1 MTPSQVSMHQCRMKV
16 VRTHAYEY
24 YHQINPYCCIGK
36 PTVFLKCP
44 NLANTETYDSPDQA
58 ADSVT
63 KFELAH
69 LRQRL
74 SVTDDDEAGS
84 TEKLD

>member
-1 MTPSQVSMHQCRMKV
+1 MKIV
-16 VRTHAYEY
+16 CTHAYEH
-24 YHQINPYCCIGK
+24 YHQINPYCSISG
-36 PTVFLKCP
+36 PTVFLECP
-44 NLANTETYDSPDQA
+44 NLANTETDDSPDQA

-74 SVTDDDEAGS
+74 SVADDDEAGS